1 MEEEMTHGY
10 TLQKINNY
18 KFEWRKT
25 RDISWN
31 ALKSGTILQG
41 QEDNSECLNHFEF
54 HIDYMHICTLPRL
67 ASSGENLQ
75 TQIAFKQQVLMLMP
89 HFGREGVAI
98 CALEFNQWRQR

>member
-1 MEEEMTHGY
+1 MVIHYKRLITINLSEEK
-10 TLQKINNY
+10 LKIC
-18 KFEWRKT
+18 
-25 RDISWN
+25 DISWN
-31 ALKSGTILQG
+31 TLKSGTILQG
-41 QEDNSECLNHFEF
+41 QEENSEHLNHFEF

-98 CALEFNQWRQR
+98 CALEFNQ